1 MSQETF
7 GGAKQTAVR
16 GTLKKRE
23 KGAVSSVS
31 VQVSWIRLWNIGVTH
46 RITAMKKIS
55 TKNIGSHVA
64 NREPIVN

>member
-31 VQVSWIRLWNIGVTH
+31 VQVRWIRLWNIGVTH
-46 RITAMKKIS
+46 RITAMK
-55 TKNIGSHVA
+55 
-64 NREPIVN
+64 